1 MDLNLPNP
9 GKPVLR
15 GGNVVLR
22 PITRD
27 DAGAMFAGLSD
38 REAIRLTGTRAS
50 FAIGDIDAHCARV
63 AVADDRWDYAITV
76 VGQTIGAEQTIG
88 AGQMI
93 GEVVLN
99 EFDRD
104 NRSANIRIVI
114 WSAQARGRGL
124 GTEAMSLLTRFAF
137 AEVGLHR
144 VELGVYAFNPRAVRC
159 YEKVGFIH
167 EGTRRAAL
175 WWEGEWID
183 QHIMAMVAP

>member
-22 PITRD
+22 PITPD
-27 DAGAMFAGLSD
+27 DTAAMFAGLSD
-38 REAIRLTGTRAS
+38 REAMRLTGTHAS
-50 FAIGDIDAHCARV
+50 FAIEDIEAHCARV
-63 AVADDRWDYAITV
+63 AVAHDRWDYAITA
-76 VGQTIGAEQTIG
+76 VGQTIG

-104 NRSANIRIVI
+104 NRSANIRILI
-114 WSAQARGRGL
+114 WSSQARGRGL
-124 GTEAMSLLTRFAF
+124 GTEAMTLLTRFAF

-144 VELGVYAFNPRAVRC
+144 VELGVYAFNPRAIRC

-175 WWEGEWID
+175 RWEGEWID